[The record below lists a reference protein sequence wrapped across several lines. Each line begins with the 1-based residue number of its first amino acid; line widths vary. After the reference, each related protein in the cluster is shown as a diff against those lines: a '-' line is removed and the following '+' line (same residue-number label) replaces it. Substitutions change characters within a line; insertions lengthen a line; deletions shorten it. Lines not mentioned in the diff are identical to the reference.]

1 MKKILIYGGAFDPP
15 HKGHEHMFA
24 LAVQTVQP
32 DLALLV
38 PSAVSPHKNNA
49 ATPFADRMVM
59 SRVFKK
65 AGDAVRV
72 SGMENIGRHQKSY
85 TLRTVKRVRKKYPE
99 SELYLLVG
107 SDMLLSFHT
116 WHLYRR
122 LLAAVTLVVAT
133 REDGDRPQLEA
144 AAARLRKEGGR
155 VTLMQMQAFECSST
169 DVRKKLAAG
178 ESVEGLVS
186 DEVLAHIRKRGLYG
200 KGGTK
205 A

>member
-15 HKGHEHMFA
+15 HRGHEHMFA
-24 LAVQTVQP
+24 CAVKTVQP

-49 ATPFADRMVM
+49 VTPFADRMVM

-65 AGDAVRV
+65 AGDVVRV

-85 TLRTVKRVRKKYPE
+85 TLRTVKRVKKKYPG
-99 SELYLLVG
+99 SDIFLLVG

-122 LLAAVTLVVAT
+122 LLAMVTLVVAT

-144 AAARLRKEGGR
+144 AAARLEKEGGR
-155 VTLMQMQAFECSST
+155 VKLMDMQAFECSST
-169 DVRKKLAAG
+169 DIRRKLAAG
-178 ESVEGLVS
+178 ESVEGILS
-186 DEVLAHIRKRGLYG
+186 DEVAAHIRKRGLYTG
-200 KGGTK
+200 EGEK